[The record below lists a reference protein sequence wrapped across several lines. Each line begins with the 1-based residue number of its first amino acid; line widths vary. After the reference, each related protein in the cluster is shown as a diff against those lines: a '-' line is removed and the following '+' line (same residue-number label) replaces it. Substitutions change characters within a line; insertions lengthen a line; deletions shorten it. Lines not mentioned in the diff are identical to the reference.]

1 MIVMGCKK
9 SLQHHLS
16 KCPEEF
22 FRKHLGMF
30 SFGTHTCALD
40 NNTLHTFLLVKS
52 LALTINTLEDKKV
65 GWDQLDNRVVFLC
78 AVNYLAIE
86 KKYEN
91 QLLAIFF
98 AKMQQRRRT
107 RSKCRKSRE
116 TAYYVL
122 EKRRRFLFWQTG
134 SSKTLL
140 HIRKRLQKCIVVEN

>member
-1 MIVMGCKK
+1 M
-9 SLQHHLS
+9 
-16 KCPEEF
+16 
-22 FRKHLGMF
+22 
-30 SFGTHTCALD
+30 
-40 NNTLHTFLLVKS
+40 
-52 LALTINTLEDKKV
+52 
-65 GWDQLDNRVVFLC
+65 VFLC
-78 AVNYLAIE
+78 AVNYLTIE

-98 AKMQQRRRT
+98 AKMQQHRRT

-140 HIRKRLQKCIVVEN
+140 HIRKRLQKCIVVENWNEISNRSMEGQTLMLKGRDAIISSVWIEIGILCFISKVINQKWNNLDISSSNSASIEFS

>member
-1 MIVMGCKK
+1 M
-9 SLQHHLS
+9 
-16 KCPEEF
+16 
-22 FRKHLGMF
+22 
-30 SFGTHTCALD
+30 
-40 NNTLHTFLLVKS
+40 
-52 LALTINTLEDKKV
+52 
-65 GWDQLDNRVVFLC
+65 VFLC
-78 AVNYLAIE
+78 AVNYLTIE

-140 HIRKRLQKCIVVEN
+140 HIRKRLQKCIVVENWNEISDRSIEGQTLMLKGRDAPTIHQFELKSVFCVSFRRSSIKSGIIWTSS

>member
-1 MIVMGCKK
+1 M
-9 SLQHHLS
+9 
-16 KCPEEF
+16 
-22 FRKHLGMF
+22 
-30 SFGTHTCALD
+30 
-40 NNTLHTFLLVKS
+40 
-52 LALTINTLEDKKV
+52 
-65 GWDQLDNRVVFLC
+65 VFLC
-78 AVNYLAIE
+78 AVNYLTIE

-140 HIRKRLQKCIVVEN
+140 HIRKRLQKCIVVENWNEISNRSMEGQTLMLKGRDAIISSVRIEFGILCFISKVINQKWNNLDISSSNSASIEFS